1 MAIKVKEMYVEER
14 PREKAIKYGVDK
26 LSNRDLLAI
35 ILRCGCKGMSVL
47 QLADELIAK
56 AGGINHL
63 KEMDINDLTLLKGIS
78 KTKAIELMACF
89 ELAKR
94 GTYADLK
101 QREDITN
108 PKDIA
113 YYLMQKI
120 GSKKQEH
127 FVVLFLNTKHQ
138 VIAEETLFIGSL
150 NTSVVH
156 AREIFKAAIIHNS
169 AKILVSHNHPSND
182 CIPSN
187 QDIQVTEMI
196 LETSR
201 IVGIPL
207 LDHIIVGQSTYFSFK
222 EKHLMG

>member
-1 MAIKVKEMYVEER
+1 MYVEER
-14 PREKAIKYGVDK
+14 PREKAMKYGVDK

-35 ILRCGCKGMSVL
+35 ILRCGYKGISVL
-47 QLADELIAK
+47 QLADVLIAE
-56 AGGINHL
+56 AGGIHHL
-63 KEMDINDLTLLKGIS
+63 RKMDMNKLISIKGIS
-78 KTKAIELMACF
+78 KIKAVELMSCF

-94 GTYADLK
+94 STYNDLK
-101 QREDITN
+101 EKEEITE

-120 GSKKQEH
+120 GSKQQEH

-138 VIAEETLFIGSL
+138 IIDEETLFIGSL

-169 AKILVSHNHPSND
+169 AKILISHNHPSND

-187 QDIQVTEMI
+187 QDIQVTNMVQDA
-196 LETSR
+196 SQ

-207 LDHIIVGQSTYFSFK
+207 LDHIIVGQSSYFSFK
-222 EKHLMG
+222 EKHLVR